1 MWYVIQT
8 RCGFE
13 DELAERLKR
22 KLKAEECREC
32 FSPVFEDVKRTGGES
47 RISRRRLFPGYVLID
62 TEKPE
67 EVYEALRT
75 VNEFTRLLGSEKDP
89 EEEKLFI
96 PVSEED
102 RLFLQSILSDGVM
115 RVSFVEKVKGTQTGR
130 IIGPLARYGN
140 HITKL
145 EFRKRWAIVEA
156 EIFGKRRKIKF
167 GLWTDEDEKIPWIEA
182 RKKDTSIPAE
192 YLLMETDIG
201 IHPGDKVRD
210 ISGIYGDEIFLVE
223 EVNPLQR
230 TIRTKAMIF
239 GELRPIRLS
248 ADQVEKIQE

>member
-13 DELAERLKR
+13 DELAERLKK
-22 KLKAEECREC
+22 KLKAGECREC
-32 FSPVFEDVKRTGGES
+32 FSPVFEDVKRTAGES

-67 EVYEALRT
+67 AVYAALRT
-75 VNEFTRLLGSEKDP
+75 VHEFTRLLGSERDP
-89 EEEKLFI
+89 EEETLFI

-102 RLFLQSILSDGVM
+102 RLFLQSILSNGVM
-115 RVSFVEKVKGTQTGR
+115 RVSYVEEVKGKRIGR
-130 IIGPLARYGN
+130 VIGPLARYGN

-167 GLWTDEDEKIPWIEA
+167 GLWTDEDEKLPWIEEK
-182 RKKDTSIPAE
+182 RRDGSTPE
-192 YLLMETDIG
+192 YLLMQTDIG
-201 IHPGDKVRD
+201 IHPGDRVRD
-210 ISGIYGDEIFLVE
+210 ISGIYGDEVFLVE

-230 TIRTKAMIF
+230 TIRTKMMIF

-248 ADQVEKIQE
+248 VDQTEKIQD